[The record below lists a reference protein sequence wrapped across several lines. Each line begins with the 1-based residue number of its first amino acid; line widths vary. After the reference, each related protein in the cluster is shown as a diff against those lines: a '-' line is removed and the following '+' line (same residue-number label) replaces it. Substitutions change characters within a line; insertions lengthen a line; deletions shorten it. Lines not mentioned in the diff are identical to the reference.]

1 VLLALNPYKRIDG
14 LYEEAQMD
22 AYRGRALG
30 VLPPHVFAIAERAR
44 RAMALDHTD
53 QSIVVSGESGAG
65 KTESCRAIVQYLAH
79 HSRHEAGSLASA
91 LLAANP
97 VLEAFGCAATTRNT
111 NSSRFGKL
119 MKIWTAKDSSA
130 LNGSSVVTY
139 LLEKARVSHLGAHE
153 QNFHA
158 FYYLAAA
165 AAAAAAAAPAAC
177 AANADAAGA
186 AAINDVIAVAI
197 DGEALGWLREAAA
210 SGHAFRYL
218 ETSTADDATAGDAPT
233 VRLLSPGSERS
244 AAWASQLGAVDA
256 ALRALGASNGE
267 VREAWAV
274 LGAVIALGEVL
285 FEDEGEDKGSLG
297 TNAAAADEAT
307 GHAAIRAGSAPA
319 LAACA
324 MCLGVGVDTLQ
335 QRLLTRNVVSPRGS
349 SYLIHR
355 SAGAASSCRD
365 GLAHELYDRLFTW
378 VVGVVNRSLSG
389 TESGGAAE
397 SAAAGARSIAILDIF
412 GFESLACNSLEQLLI
427 NHTNERL
434 QLYFLHQTLHAELAL
449 YAAEAVPAPAITLSD
464 NAQCVALVEGKPG
477 GLIWLLEDECDLQ
490 RRAKPD
496 AANPGDAN
504 LVARAF
510 KAHESHPNLQK
521 PTRPLGK
528 QQPAA
533 AGLGAAG
540 GATPRASGVAPSA
553 RFAIAHFAGT
563 VEYDSSGFIS
573 KNSDALHPELPALLA
588 ASRVS
593 LVAKLFNTE
602 AAEPAADADEN
613 APPPTPTR
621 GGDAVPPPPPPP
633 PKGRRRGSTAA
644 PRGKASGKV
653 RGVAG
658 SFARQLDSL
667 MSMLGQTTPHYVR
680 CIKPNTTQQA
690 ARFEAA
696 LTLQQLRC
704 GGTPQLLMLMGR
716 GFPTRVEYE
725 ALAGRYQPRLPALA
739 HAALTPREFAQ
750 ALLGSLGLVEA
761 KTGGAG
767 DFALGVRRAFF
778 SAGAMATLDRLM
790 HGSEDELA
798 EVVGKVM
805 SYVRRRRWR
814 ASVAA
819 VRALIKIGRRV
830 IARRHLGRLAL
841 RARAFIAIREAV
853 CFRWAPMAMAAVR
866 AKHAAA
872 AMQSVVRGR
881 SVRAQLSRERAAARL
896 LQARARLLAHRRALV
911 ARRAAEASAVLVL
924 QSAARALAARREAA
938 QLAEEKAEAERLLA
952 EEKAEAERRAAEEKA
967 EAERLAVEAAAAAE
981 AEHQAAEV
989 ARVAELKRQEASRAE
1004 ALTDSAI
1011 VLQSHMRALGGRR
1024 VAATRRAAVAD
1035 EKAEKQRRLVAA
1047 RAQREAKGQAK
1058 AERAACVRLQCVWRA
1073 ALARKALSALRA
1085 VAASKREA
1093 AAAAR
1098 KERARQVHRLLA
1110 VVKVQTAVRGALA
1123 RKHYSMKRA
1132 SLEGRTNAAVKQR
1145 EAAARALAS
1154 QMHRTGA
1161 ATKLEAGARGLKARL
1176 SARRLREERR
1186 KTRERERAAYD
1197 RHTRATIALI
1207 ATNAGAGGCGT
1218 GSTGG
1223 SGMRSGMRV
1232 GGYFAA
1238 MPAELAAMVAA
1249 MRLQGRWRRLLAVRV
1264 ELPVPC
1270 AACKCSSRRP
1280 LPTGTR
1286 GAARARGEGD
1296 DGREDGEDGAGEA
1309 GVGREDARGGAACTG
1324 ALDGLSDGL
1333 SDGLPDGLPDG
1344 LYVGPVIA
1352 L

>member
-1 VLLALNPYKRIDG
+1 MLLALNPYKRIDG

-165 AAAAAAAAPAAC
+165 AAC

-186 AAINDVIAVAI
+186 AAINDVIAAAI

-355 SAGAASSCRD
+355 SAGAAASCRD

-563 VEYDSSGFIS
+563 VDYDSAGFIS

-938 QLAEEKAEAERLLA
+938 QLAEEKAEAERL
-952 EEKAEAERRAAEEKA
+952 AA
-967 EAERLAVEAAAAAE
+967 EAAAAAE

-989 ARVAELKRQEASRAE
+989 ARVAELKRLEASRAE

-1223 SGMRSGMRV
+1223 SGMRSGMRA

-1249 MRLQGRWRRLLAVRV
+1249 MRLQGRWRRLLAVCV
-1264 ELPVPC
+1264 EQPMPC

-1333 SDGLPDGLPDG
+1333 SDGLPDGL
-1344 LYVGPVIA
+1344 YVGPVIA

>member
-1 VLLALNPYKRIDG
+1 MLLALNPYKRIDG
-14 LYEEAQMD
+14 LYEEAQMN

-165 AAAAAAAAPAAC
+165 AAAAPAAC
-177 AANADAAGA
+177 AAAGA
-186 AAINDVIAVAI
+186 AAVD
-197 DGEALGWLREAAA
+197 DEALGWLREAAA

-218 ETSTADDATAGDAPT
+218 ETSTTDDATAGDAPT
-233 VRLLSPGSERS
+233 AQLLSPGSERS
-244 AAWASQLGAVDA
+244 AAWASQLCAVDA
-256 ALRALGASNGE
+256 ALRALGSSDGE

-285 FEDEGEDKGSLG
+285 FEDEGEDKGSGG
-297 TNAAAADEAT
+297 TDAAAADEAT
-307 GHAAIRAGSAPA
+307 GHAAICAGSAPA

-355 SAGAASSCRD
+355 SAGAAASCRD

-389 TESGGAAE
+389 TESGGTAE
-397 SAAAGARSIAILDIF
+397 STAAGARSIAILDIF

-496 AANPGDAN
+496 AANPGDTN

-528 QQPAA
+528 QQSAA
-533 AGLGAAG
+533 AGAG
-540 GATPRASGVAPSA
+540 GTTSRASGVAPSA

-563 VEYDSSGFIS
+563 VEYDSAGFVS

-602 AAEPAADADEN
+602 AAEPATDADEN

-644 PRGKASGKV
+644 PRGKASGKA
-653 RGVAG
+653 RGMAG

-696 LTLQQLRC
+696 LTLHQLRC

-767 DFALGVRRAFF
+767 DFAMGVRRAFF

-790 HGSEDELA
+790 HGSEEELA

-805 SYVRRRRWR
+805 SYVRLRRWR

-819 VRALIKIGRRV
+819 VRALNWIGRRV
-830 IARRHLGRLAL
+830 VARRHLGRLAL
-841 RARAFIAIREAV
+841 RARALIAIREVV
-853 CFRWAPMAMAAVR
+853 CFRWLPMAMAAVR

-881 SVRAQLSRERAAARL
+881 AVRAQLSRQRAAASL
-896 LQARARLLAHRRALV
+896 LQARARLLAHRGALV

-924 QSAARALAARREAA
+924 QSAARALTARREAA
-938 QLAEEKAEAERLLA
+938 LLA
-952 EEKAEAERRAAEEKA
+952 EEKAVV
-967 EAERLAVEAAAAAE
+967 ERLAAEAAAAAE
-981 AEHQAAEV
+981 AEQLAAAAAEAERLEAEAAAAAEAERLAEKEAEAERLAAEV
-989 ARVAELKRQEASRAE
+989 ARVVELKRQEASRAK

-1011 VLQSHMRALGGRR
+1011 VLQSHMRALVGRC
-1024 VAATRRAAVAD
+1024 VAARRRAAAAD

-1058 AERAACVRLQCVWRA
+1058 AERAACMRLQCAWRA
-1073 ALARKALSALRA
+1073 ALAHKALLALKA

-1098 KERARQVHRLLA
+1098 KERARQVQRLLA
-1110 VVKVQTAVRGALA
+1110 VVKVQTAVRGALS
-1123 RKHYSMKRA
+1123 RKHYSLKRA

-1154 QMHRTGA
+1154 QLHRTGA
-1161 ATKLEAGARGLKARL
+1161 ATKLEAGARALKARQ

-1186 KTRERERAAYD
+1186 ETRERERAAYE
-1197 RHTRATIALI
+1197 RHTRATLALI
-1207 ATNAGAGGCGT
+1207 ATNAGASGCGT

-1223 SGMRSGMRV
+1223 SGMRAGS
-1232 GGYFAA
+1232 YFAA

-1264 ELPVPC
+1264 ELPMPC
-1270 AACKCSSRRP
+1270 AACKCSPRRP

-1286 GAARARGEGD
+1286 RAARA
-1296 DGREDGEDGAGEA
+1296 
-1309 GVGREDARGGAACTG
+1309 
-1324 ALDGLSDGL
+1324 
-1333 SDGLPDGLPDG
+1333 
-1344 LYVGPVIA
+1344 
-1352 L
+1352 